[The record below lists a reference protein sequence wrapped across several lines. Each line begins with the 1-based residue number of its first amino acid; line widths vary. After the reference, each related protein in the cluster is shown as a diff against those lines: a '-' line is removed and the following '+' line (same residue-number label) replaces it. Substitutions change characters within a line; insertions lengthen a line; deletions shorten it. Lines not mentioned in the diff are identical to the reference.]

1 MTWFLRSSLFV
12 LHLFNM
18 TIFFRQDCLMMI
30 NSNQADMLTLDSGMG
45 YMAGEFFTMMP
56 IMAERY
62 SSGEY

>member
-1 MTWFLRSSLFV
+1 
-12 LHLFNM
+12 
-18 TIFFRQDCLMMI
+18 MMI

-62 SSGEY
+62 SSGEYWVQIDLSDSLHIALSFSGFHQRK